1 MGGLCSPSLFIFAVT
16 CCLLHMISRS
26 RKASNSTHIYSSSAV
41 SIRIITLGVCVWC
54 FIKWGWDAEQHRP
67 MLWFCCCFCMDAW
80 FNQLHGPP
88 PPTCCR
94 LFICSNYSPNCSLD
108 VFPVFI
114 YNGGWQRWLW
124 LGGEMHSCWSELLFA
139 VHRLRANTY
148 QFSKLHGTKPS
159 KNERLHRCF
168 EFKIP
173 IET

>member
-1 MGGLCSPSLFIFAVT
+1 MCGV
-16 CCLLHMISRS
+16 LLSGDEML
-26 RKASNSTHIYSSSAV
+26 NSTGQCFDSAV
-41 SIRIITLGVCVWC
+41 VSVWMLGL
-54 FIKWGWDAEQHRP
+54 ISYT
-67 MLWFCCCFCMDAW
+67 
-80 FNQLHGPP
+80 P